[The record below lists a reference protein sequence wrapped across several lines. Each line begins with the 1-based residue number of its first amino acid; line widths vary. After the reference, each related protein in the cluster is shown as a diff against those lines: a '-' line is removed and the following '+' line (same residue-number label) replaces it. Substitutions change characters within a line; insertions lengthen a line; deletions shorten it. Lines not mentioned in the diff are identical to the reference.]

1 MSSRL
6 RWSCLLAGLLCSVP
20 ALAGDEAS
28 DAKKGDPAEKEA
40 KEKLVRL
47 GSITGK
53 LTKVDG
59 TQRSLTVQITVPVAQ
74 PSSSHGYSGGAR
86 GRPRVQGYRIQ
97 NKTINVDLEASENV
111 RVRTE
116 APPKNVDE
124 NGKPKKYTTKEL
136 QELKGPDPK
145 LTGYTA
151 DFDSLKTGQMVKVY
165 MARKKDNGKAGAN
178 AKATDKGTDK
188 EKPLATTIVILNGP
202 KK

>member
-1 MSSRL
+1 VPSRL
-6 RWSCLLAGLLCSVP
+6 RWFCLLVGLLCCLP
-20 ALAGDEAS
+20 ASAGDEAS
-28 DAKKGDPAEKEA
+28 DAKKADPADKET

-59 TQRSLTVQITVPVAQ
+59 AQRSLTVQITVPVAQ
-74 PSSSHGYSGGAR
+74 PSSSHGYSGAAR
-86 GRPRVQGYRIQ
+86 GRPRTQSYRIQ

-111 RVRTE
+111 KVRTE

-165 MARKKDNGKAGAN
+165 MARKKDNGKSAAN
-178 AKATDKGTDK
+178 GTDKGSNK